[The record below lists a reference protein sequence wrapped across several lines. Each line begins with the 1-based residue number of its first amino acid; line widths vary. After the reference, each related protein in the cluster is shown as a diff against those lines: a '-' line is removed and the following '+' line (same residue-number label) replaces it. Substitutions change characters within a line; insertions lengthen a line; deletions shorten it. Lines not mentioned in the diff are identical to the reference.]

1 MQTSKEVVDNLLRG
15 RNAERV
21 GLFDSPWSDTL
32 EKWVGEG
39 YPRDAEG
46 TPVDP
51 VDHFGFDMCGVG
63 GWFDAMPLRGVSDI
77 VDETDE
83 WEIRRNG
90 AGAALKYWKHKSG
103 TPEHIDFRMTSRAVW
118 ERDYRHHVLDIDRD
132 RINTQENAERLAKRR
147 GQGLWT
153 FYGDLFIWENM
164 RQSMGDVCMYE
175 SLLLDPGWIH
185 DYNRVYTDFFKAHYR
200 TLFEEAGKPD
210 GVWVYEDLGYK
221 NGLFCSPDVLEQLI
235 FPYFAEL
242 VDFFHSYDLPVV
254 LHTCGGIGQALP
266 LIVEA
271 GFDALNP
278 MEVKAGCDPLAF
290 AERYKDRIAF
300 IGGLD
305 ARILE
310 SGDRRHIRSEV
321 IRLIEGMKAR
331 GARFVFASDHSIS
344 TNVAYADFA
353 YALDVYREHMAY

>member
-32 EKWVGEG
+32 ERWVGEG

-147 GQGLWT
+147 EQGLWT

-185 DYNRVYTDFFKAHYR
+185 DYNRVYT
-200 TLFEEAGKPD
+200 
-210 GVWVYEDLGYK
+210 
-221 NGLFCSPDVLEQLI
+221 
-235 FPYFAEL
+235 
-242 VDFFHSYDLPVV
+242 
-254 LHTCGGIGQALP
+254 
-266 LIVEA
+266 
-271 GFDALNP
+271 
-278 MEVKAGCDPLAF
+278 
-290 AERYKDRIAF
+290 
-300 IGGLD
+300 
-305 ARILE
+305 
-310 SGDRRHIRSEV
+310 
-321 IRLIEGMKAR
+321 
-331 GARFVFASDHSIS
+331 
-344 TNVAYADFA
+344 
-353 YALDVYREHMAY
+353 